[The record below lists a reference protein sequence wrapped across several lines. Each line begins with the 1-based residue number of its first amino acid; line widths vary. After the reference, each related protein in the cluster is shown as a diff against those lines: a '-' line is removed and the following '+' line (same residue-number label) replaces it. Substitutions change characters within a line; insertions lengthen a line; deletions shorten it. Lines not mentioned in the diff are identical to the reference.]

1 MFKISLMDHLDLEDA
16 YKIELETNPSPWS
29 KDNFLSS
36 FEVGHKSLVCKHD
49 DEIIGFL
56 IFSLIKKESHLLNIA
71 VLKKWQKKGAGTILM
86 DVYIKQSKTLGAN
99 KASGNTFAT
108 YTSSGMGTHDKV
120 LDSHTNNFVT
130 LNFSNK
136 LLISIIQL
144 FLVNKLVK
152 NVMRCIIRMNFVR

>member
-86 DVYIKQSKTLGAN
+86 DVYIKQSKTLGAK
-99 KASGNTFAT
+99 KAFLEVRSKNIKAINFYYKFNFKKDAVRTDY
-108 YTSSGMGTHDKV
+108 YTGSDMDDAV
-120 LDSHTNNFVT
+120 LMSLD
-130 LNFSNK
+130 L
-136 LLISIIQL
+136 
-144 FLVNKLVK
+144 
-152 NVMRCIIRMNFVR
+152 